1 MNIYMERKN
10 SLFEWRS
17 EQVQK
22 LQNLIN
28 FFVDRESVIWY
39 YD

>member
-1 MNIYMERKN
+1 MNIYMEWKN